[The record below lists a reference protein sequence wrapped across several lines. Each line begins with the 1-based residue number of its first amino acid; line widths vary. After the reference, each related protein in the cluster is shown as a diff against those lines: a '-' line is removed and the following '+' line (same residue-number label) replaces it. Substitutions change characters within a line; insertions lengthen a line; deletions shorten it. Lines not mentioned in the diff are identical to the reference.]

1 MILYRFYTDPG
12 DGPDVDI
19 VGVHESALYYL
30 IEDRR
35 ESGQEIGDALWD
47 RVAFNLT
54 ITARS
59 IEALIDVYDYYQLL
73 TQKEESPRMVVSGD
87 LGATIADA
95 VYPYVSSRLL
105 SSLPAQPSLTSEIDV
120 LDLRRELMVFVRKSS
135 FERLKEH
142 LEDALEPL
150 KEWDGISREHILVK
164 FLGKSPAEKLER
176 DSQDAYK
183 LLEQLVWLNFC
194 IGVRLFPLLLA
205 ESSIF
210 QFAEQEDVT
219 QFRRVEADED
229 KGRQTLSDRLKLA
242 LQELMANEISI
253 AETKPNDPPSYKEV
267 VKNLLAQ
274 PTAPKGKGE

>member
-1 MILYRFYTDPG
+1 M
-12 DGPDVDI
+12 
-19 VGVHESALYYL
+19 GVHESALYYL